1 MKRERTC
8 ERRMRPKPARHLLL
22 RACLSLLLC
31 GALLTSAACGKQ
43 TDSGTT
49 AAGEQTGK
57 TAMDTRVVNLMAG
70 FTAGERTETV
80 DMAAGN
86 AAVNDFSV
94 RLLQAGFESG
104 KNVQF
109 APFSVWQVMAMAAN
123 GAGGET
129 LTQIEDTLGLPLAD
143 MNAYVS
149 RYRASYG
156 SRALR
161 EANALWL
168 TGSDRFSPN
177 AGFLQTN
184 ADCYGADAYRVPTDV
199 SVCDA
204 VNAWVNDRTNGK
216 IPQLLKSAPDGPEWL
231 YLVNALY
238 FEATWQEPF
247 SPDDT
252 RAQSFTCE
260 DGTVRTVD
268 MMSSAE
274 RKKET
279 VIRTA
284 DAVGF
289 IKPYA
294 NCHYAFAALMPTETT
309 VSEYVAA
316 LTGEKLSTALRN
328 ATGTGP
334 VCMPKFTAT
343 YATDLKNALVAMG
356 MPNAFDR
363 AAADFSGIGDFG
375 GRNGHEIDQVAHQV
389 TVTVDES
396 GTTAAAGTAAG
407 MLDSAPQPVVLDHP
421 FVYFIYN
428 TYTRTPVFIGVMA
441 DPTL

>member
-1 MKRERTC
+1 MKRERSC
-8 ERRMRPKPARHLLL
+8 KKRMRMKQVGHLLL
-22 RACLSLLLC
+22 RVCLPLVLC
-31 GALLTSAACGKQ
+31 GALLTCAACGKQ
-43 TDSGTT
+43 ADGTT
-49 AAGEQTGK
+49 AAGEGQKAAT
-57 TAMDTRVVNLMAG
+57 MDARVVNLMAG
-70 FTAGERTETV
+70 LTAGEQTASI
-80 DMAAGN
+80 DMAPGN
-86 AAVNDFSV
+86 AAVKDFSV
-94 RLLQAGFESG
+94 RLLRACFESG
-104 KNVQF
+104 KNVQL

-129 LTQIEDTLGLPLAD
+129 LTQIEDTLGLSLSD

-149 RYRASYG
+149 QYRASYG

-216 IPQLLKSAPDGPEWL
+216 IPQLLKSAPDGLEWL

-268 MMSSAE
+268 MMSSG
-274 RKKET
+274 RKNES
-279 VIRTA
+279 VLRTE

-334 VCMPKFTAT
+334 VCMPKFTVT
-343 YATDLKNALVAMG
+343 YATDLKNTLADMG

-363 AAADFSGIGDFG
+363 ALADFSGVGDFG
-375 GRNGHEIDQVAHQV
+375 GRSNHEIDQVAHQV
-389 TVTVDES
+389 TVTVNES
-396 GTTAAAGTAAG
+396 GTVAAAGTAAG
-407 MLDSAPQPVVLDHP
+407 MLDGVSQPVVLDRP

-428 TYTRTPVFIGVMA
+428 TYTRTPVFIGVMS